1 MSESEWLNS
10 ELQETHILELLNKEI
25 EKIMTNVIFDD
36 IKMENTKINKQK
48 EAMKNNQANRTSRN
62 EYHVPNTK

>member
-25 EKIMTNVIFDD
+25 EKIMTNVMFDD
-36 IKMENTKINKQK
+36 IKMETQK
-48 EAMKNNQANRTSRN
+48 
-62 EYHVPNTK
+62 